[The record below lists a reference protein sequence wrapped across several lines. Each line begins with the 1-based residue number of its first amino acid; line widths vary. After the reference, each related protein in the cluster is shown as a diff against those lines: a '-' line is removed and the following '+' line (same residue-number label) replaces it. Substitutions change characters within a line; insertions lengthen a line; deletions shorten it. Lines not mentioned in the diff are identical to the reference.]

1 MKSKEVFS
9 NSKEEFLQNFRVSN
23 LNCGFIVSNLV
34 FYFDFGIREFRI
46 SNIVIRFLK
55 RNKIGAPSI
64 YI

>member
-23 LNCGFIVSNLV
+23 LNCRFIVSNLV
-34 FYFDFGIREFRI
+34 LYFDFGIREFRI

>member
-23 LNCGFIVSNLV
+23 LNCDFIVSNLV
-34 FYFDFGIREFRI
+34 LYFDFGIREFRI

-55 RNKIGAPSI
+55 RNKIGALSI

>member
-23 LNCGFIVSNLV
+23 LNCDFIVSNLV
-34 FYFDFGIREFRI
+34 LYFDFGIREFRI

>member
-1 MKSKEVFS
+1 MKSKEVSS

-34 FYFDFGIREFRI
+34 LYFDFGIREFRI